1 MGGAPCYHE
10 TRIMDT
16 QCMLRSDSNIRI
28 EQTSHHTNIPTNR
41 TARSST
47 GRHPR
52 DEKAECTSIQRTQEG
67 SIQTQCLVQGPALS
81 FGRWSIHSKG
91 SSHHQLGP
99 GTRLNTSPT
108 LSCRFATVDGNSSRA
123 DLRNVKRSCRGHKH
137 LHQSTSGEEVC
148 TAIVSHP
155 LR

>member
-1 MGGAPCYHE
+1 MGGAPCHHE

-28 EQTSHHTNIPTNR
+28 EQASHHTNIPTNR
-41 TARSST
+41 TAQSST

-67 SIQTQCLVQGPALS
+67 SLQTQCLVQGSALPS
-81 FGRWSIHSKG
+81 GRWSMHSKG
-91 SSHHQLGP
+91 SSHHQLSP
-99 GTRLNTSPT
+99 GTRLDTSPT
-108 LSCRFATVDGNSSRA
+108 FSCRSATVDGNSSRA
-123 DLRNVKRSCRGHKH
+123 DLLNVKRSGRGHKH
-137 LHQSTSGEEVC
+137 LYQSASREEVC
-148 TAIVSHP
+148 IAIVSHP